1 MCTIGVH
8 HTGVAVQLWHLS
20 LPTGITV
27 DSLISI
33 LYVRFYF
40 HRSQQ
45 KMLSNVA
52 EHYRNNICILFFIL
66 FEFEWFYFAWF
77 QLSIE

>member
-33 LYVRFYF
+33 FCFVREVLF
-40 HRSQQ
+40 SPI
-45 KMLSNVA
+45 SA
-52 EHYRNNICILFFIL
+52 EN
-66 FEFEWFYFAWF
+66 A
-77 QLSIE
+77 Q